1 MTKDNM
7 KTYYLYKKIIEIQ
20 VRKLNIT
27 YNVEDFIQEGWL
39 AIIAAEQKFDE
50 AKCPVE
56 HKNAY
61 LTKKVNWHL
70 RTLLRKTQ
78 KIQFSE
84 REYRNYVS
92 CYNEAETSN
101 ELYWREITDL
111 RWQLIIKMLSQ
122 GYSKAEVAEALG
134 VNSRTIQRYC
144 CYLRDNDPIT

>member
-1 MTKDNM
+1 M
-7 KTYYLYKKIIEIQ
+7 KKHSTNTYYLYQKIIEIQ

-39 AIIAAEQKFDE
+39 AIVAAEQKFDE

-70 RTLLRKTQ
+70 RTVLRKTQ

-84 REYRNYVS
+84 REYRNYVTR
-92 CYNEAETSN
+92 YNEAETSD

-122 GYSKAEVAEALG
+122 GYSKAEVAEYLG
-134 VNSRTIQRYC
+134 VNPRTIQRYC
-144 CYLRDNDPIT
+144 CYLRDNNPTT